1 MMLNK
6 LMQIKVSPRKTKR
19 FMAIFDNSTVHFGL
33 QGGSTYIDHNDPKK
47 RDGYIA
53 RHRVREN
60 FEDPYT
66 PGSLSRWILLGPH
79 KSLSKNIEFFKKR
92 FSL

>member
-1 MMLNK
+1 
-6 LMQIKVSPRKTKR
+6 MQIKVSPRKTKR
-19 FMAIFDNSTVHFGL
+19 FMAIFENGKKTHFGL
-33 QGGSTYIDHNDPKK
+33 EGGSTYIDHNDPKK
-47 RDGYIA
+47 RDAYIA

-66 PGSLSRWILLGPH
+66 PSSLSRFVLWGPH
-79 KSLSKNIEFFKKR
+79 KTLSKNIEFFKKR